1 MSDPSLQI
9 KKIYRLLTH
18 EVTLYTT
25 RIWGC
30 DESELLSVQARV
42 LSTQPVPRGNSR
54 HSPLG
59 TAGPAKSPMPRAK
72 WIPLGTR
79 VPRAEIALGNVPV
92 SKQRT
97 CSWVQNILNFFAQP
111 PHMVSWVLNKFCDF
125 QTSFE
130 FYTFFY
136 PSALQSS
143 SGSEN
148 QMSEI

>member
-42 LSTQPVPRGNSR
+42 LLTQPVPRGNSR

-59 TAGPAKSPMPRAK
+59 TAGLAKSPMPRAK

-79 VPRAEIALGNVPV
+79 VPRAEIALG
-92 SKQRT
+92 K
-97 CSWVQNILNFFAQP
+97 
-111 PHMVSWVLNKFCDF
+111 DF
-125 QTSFE
+125 
-130 FYTFFY
+130 
-136 PSALQSS
+136 
-143 SGSEN
+143 
-148 QMSEI
+148 